1 VKTLQMRYDAWKKAG
16 AGRTAPPGPSLYKG
30 Q

>member
-1 VKTLQMRYDAWKKAG
+1 MRYDAWKKAG
-16 AGRTAPPGPSLYKG
+16 AGRTAPPGPTPFKPAA